1 MLTSLLVKNFAIID
15 NIQIDFDNNMTVL
28 TGETGAGKSL
38 IIDAIGLLFGDRA
51 SSDLVRY
58 NENKAIIEG
67 VFDNVSQKVNDKLL
81 EYDLEVEEVLV
92 IRREIFENGK
102 SICKINGN
110 TVSLSMLQDI
120 TEYLGNIHTQFDAQ
134 KLVNPKNYL
143 SYIDNEK
150 IQLKLTNYRLL
161 LKEYNDLL
169 KELSILS
176 SKNTE
181 SVQKLDFYKFQ
192 INELDKAN
200 LSINE
205 EEDLKMRFN
214 VLNNFEKIAQNITEF
229 KSLYQDKDNKGN
241 TVLDAIYSSISNLE
255 RIEKYDFEIT
265 NLKNQLSEYYYSLD
279 DLVSSIINKY
289 SNQDFD
295 NFELDEINSRLAVY
309 SDMKR
314 KYRMSIEEI
323 IDYHQKIKKE
333 ISEIDNY
340 DFYLNEL
347 NKKIATKNEE
357 LYKLGKEISDERKQ
371 VARKLSENI
380 VNTLS
385 ELQLKN
391 TTFEIKFT
399 ELEKFGKDGIDNV
412 DFLVTFNKGE
422 PLKSLSKIASGGELS
437 RFMLAI
443 KSHLTKNYHG
453 QTLIFDEID
462 NGVSGLVAYSIAN
475 KIKNISRF
483 AQVLCVTHLPQVAA
497 ISDHQLKI
505 SKTKD
510 NERTSTSICDL
521 SYEKRVIEIAMMISN
536 GDVTDA
542 SKNLAI
548 ELLNK

>member
-110 TVSLSMLQDI
+110 TVSLSTLQDI

-181 SVQKLDFYKFQ
+181 NVQKLDFYKFQ

-200 LSINE
+200 LSIN
-205 EEDLKMRFN
+205 
-214 VLNNFEKIAQNITEF
+214 
-229 KSLYQDKDNKGN
+229 
-241 TVLDAIYSSISNLE
+241 
-255 RIEKYDFEIT
+255 
-265 NLKNQLSEYYYSLD
+265 
-279 DLVSSIINKY
+279 
-289 SNQDFD
+289 
-295 NFELDEINSRLAVY
+295 
-309 SDMKR
+309 
-314 KYRMSIEEI
+314 
-323 IDYHQKIKKE
+323 
-333 ISEIDNY
+333 
-340 DFYLNEL
+340 
-347 NKKIATKNEE
+347 
-357 LYKLGKEISDERKQ
+357 
-371 VARKLSENI
+371 
-380 VNTLS
+380 
-385 ELQLKN
+385 
-391 TTFEIKFT
+391 
-399 ELEKFGKDGIDNV
+399 
-412 DFLVTFNKGE
+412 
-422 PLKSLSKIASGGELS
+422 
-437 RFMLAI
+437 
-443 KSHLTKNYHG
+443 
-453 QTLIFDEID
+453 
-462 NGVSGLVAYSIAN
+462 
-475 KIKNISRF
+475 
-483 AQVLCVTHLPQVAA
+483 
-497 ISDHQLKI
+497 
-505 SKTKD
+505 
-510 NERTSTSICDL
+510 
-521 SYEKRVIEIAMMISN
+521 
-536 GDVTDA
+536 
-542 SKNLAI
+542 
-548 ELLNK
+548 